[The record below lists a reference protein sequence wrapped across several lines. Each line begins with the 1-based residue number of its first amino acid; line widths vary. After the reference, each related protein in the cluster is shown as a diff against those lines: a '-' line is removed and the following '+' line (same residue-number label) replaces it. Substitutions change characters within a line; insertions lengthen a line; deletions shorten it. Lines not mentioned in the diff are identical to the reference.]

1 MFNMLVVTAEEFTR
15 NNIII
20 LSVLF
25 LILGLSCFEILK
37 ERIRVYKE
45 AAKEEKAIQR
55 EIRRYQQYNCYDEL
69 LDQMNYTSPVDY
81 IYTKI

>member
-1 MFNMLVVTAEEFTR
+1 MFNILAVTAEEFTR

-25 LILGLSCFEILK
+25 FIIGISCIEILK

-45 AAKEEKAIQR
+45 TTEAEKAIQR
-55 EIRRYQQYNCYDEL
+55 EIRHHQQYNCYDEL
-69 LDQMNYTSPVDY
+69 LDQINYTSPVDK